1 MPPSRARASPARSR
15 TPKRASAKA
24 TAAAEAA
31 PPQSASGAE
40 LHAWQTGANA
50 KQKVGPEYEFGGPVG
65 AVGVIVG
72 LPIVIYVLYFGCG
85 KSFCVD
91 SIDSAAELPAQLS
104 AALSTTKLW
113 SWTACAVVFGW
124 TVLHFIA
131 YLVLP
136 GPMAPG
142 VVLRDGKRLR
152 YPMNAHLA
160 FWLCLVGA
168 YALPHVVKGASLAW
182 LYDHYVELTSASMA
196 LSLGISFLS
205 YAMSF
210 RRGELLAE
218 GGQTGVRTAARERP
232 SVCARAK
239 RVRDAKRVQ
248 APSVCPRAPIPAGRV
263 SPRARAQNVLYDFF
277 IGRPLNPR
285 LGLLDLKVA
294 CELRPGLIGWAIL
307 DLGMAAKQYA
317 LLGYV
322 SGPMLCVC
330 VFQTIYVWDALYYE
344 QAILTTMDVT
354 TDGFGFMLA
363 FGDLSWVPFTY
374 SLQARILVD
383 HDPQLSTL
391 ALVAITALKALGY
404 FIFRGANSQKDAFRR
419 DPNDESVAH
428 LQYMQTKRGTR
439 LLTSGFWGMAV
450 RACVRACVRARRVA
464 RPRVQGRQGLRMGRT
479 EGMGGSGR
487 RGGGGA
493 TCMCMPCRLRRR
505 ASGSHLRARDA
516 QRKINYTGDW
526 LMGLSWCLCCGLTT
540 PVAYFYSTYFL
551 VLLIHRA
558 VRDDHFCALKYGDDW
573 KAYKARVPAVFIPNI
588 I

>member
-1 MPPSRARASPARSR
+1 
-15 TPKRASAKA
+15 
-24 TAAAEAA
+24 
-31 PPQSASGAE
+31 
-40 LHAWQTGANA
+40 
-50 KQKVGPEYEFGGPVG
+50 
-65 AVGVIVG
+65 
-72 LPIVIYVLYFGCG
+72 
-85 KSFCVD
+85 
-91 SIDSAAELPAQLS
+91 
-104 AALSTTKLW
+104 
-113 SWTACAVVFGW
+113 
-124 TVLHFIA
+124 
-131 YLVLP
+131 
-136 GPMAPG
+136 
-142 VVLRDGKRLR
+142 
-152 YPMNAHLA
+152 
-160 FWLCLVGA
+160 
-168 YALPHVVKGASLAW
+168 
-182 LYDHYVELTSASMA
+182 
-196 LSLGISFLS
+196 
-205 YAMSF
+205 
-210 RRGELLAE
+210 
-218 GGQTGVRTAARERP
+218 
-232 SVCARAK
+232 
-239 RVRDAKRVQ
+239 
-248 APSVCPRAPIPAGRV
+248 
-263 SPRARAQNVLYDFF
+263 
-277 IGRPLNPR
+277 
-285 LGLLDLKVA
+285 VA

-439 LLTSGFWGMAV
+439 LLTSGFWGMA
-450 RACVRACVRARRVA
+450 
-464 RPRVQGRQGLRMGRT
+464 
-479 EGMGGSGR
+479 
-487 RGGGGA
+487 
-493 TCMCMPCRLRRR
+493 
-505 ASGSHLRARDA
+505 
-516 QRKINYTGDW
+516 RKINYTGDW